1 MKFLS
6 KIILN
11 TGRLIAGAEEGYFGE
26 GITQWYYIVSL
37 VINLL
42 LSVIFHPESTFTFFL
57 LSLVHLVMV
66 CIFSYKELLDEGEGT
81 KGYMV
86 FFFIVSAILLIIA
99 FINNWLL
106 AIISTV
112 ITSFLVLVSPSYA
125 GFWTRKYLHFHPG
138 YAILANCVLLAAYMV
153 CVWLAPI
160 AFWVKIVLTV
170 SYFILHPIVDCL
182 EGECISIELILDSI
196 FSMLH
201 KDRNVSETKYVSPFS
216 SKKQEKAFFED
227 SQKVMFDKDNK

>member
-11 TGRLIAGAEEGYFGE
+11 TGRLIAGPEEGYFGE
-26 GITQWYYIVSL
+26 GNTQWYYIVSL
-37 VINLL
+37 AINLL
-42 LSVIFHPESTFTFFL
+42 LSTIFFPQSTFTFFL
-57 LSLVHLVMV
+57 LSLVHFVMV

-106 AIISTV
+106 AIISAV
-112 ITSFLVLVSPSYA
+112 ITSALVLFAPFYA
-125 GFWTRKYLHFHPG
+125 GFWNGKYLHFHPG
-138 YAILANCVLLAAYMV
+138 YAVLVNCMLLAVFMA

-216 SKKQEKAFFED
+216 SKEQERAFFED